1 MPPPEP
7 PEPPKKKVKFVEPP
21 IEQEEIDIV
30 GLDIVAESVEQHV
43 SLTRS
48 RSPSPKREHCP
59 VVESPDLT
67 LTLQEIQQERHRHET
82 DDVDPMILSLS
93 EERYQRMGQQLDQEF
108 RRGGGVMGVVQDVIG
123 GDGGGGGA
131 IAAAVLLMLIVSAM
145 PTHESGGY

>member
-1 MPPPEP
+1 MPPPEG
-7 PEPPKKKVKFVEPP
+7 PKKKVQFVVP
-21 IEQEEIDIV
+21 IEEEEMEMV
-30 GLDIVAESVEQHV
+30 GLDIVAESVEQHL

-48 RSPSPKREHCP
+48 RSPSPIPKREHCP
-59 VVESPDLT
+59 EVESPDLT

-93 EERYQRMGQQLDQEF
+93 EERYQRIGQELDREF
-108 RRGGGVMGVVQDVIG
+108 GRGGGVMGAVQDVIG